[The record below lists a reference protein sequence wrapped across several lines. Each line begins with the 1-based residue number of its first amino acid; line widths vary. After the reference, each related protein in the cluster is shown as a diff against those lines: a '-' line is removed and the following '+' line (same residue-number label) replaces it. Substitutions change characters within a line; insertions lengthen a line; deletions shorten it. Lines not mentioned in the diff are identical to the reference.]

1 MQSEYIAPLCENQE
15 GVRRCVVFTAA
26 FSYIS
31 LLAKSTQV
39 LKFVAPIVRIPQ
51 EKVDQVRDATDIVDL
66 IGAFVKLKKRGKNFV
81 GLCPFHSEKTP
92 SFNVS
97 PERQMYH
104 CFGCGVGGNVFTF
117 VMEFEKV
124 SFIEAVR
131 SLAEKAGI
139 VLPQGSAGED
149 EAASEQENLY
159 QLCREAGLFYYKALT
174 ESGEGKFALE
184 YFHKRGFSDDTIRS
198 FGLGYSPNS
207 WDAFLKFA
215 QQKGFPL
222 ELVEK
227 AGLVRKRDDG
237 SWFDYFRG
245 RAMFPIFSPTGR
257 VLGFGARKLREDDP
271 LGKYINSPE
280 TAIYN
285 KSRVLYG
292 LSESKESIRE
302 KDFAVLVEG
311 YADLIS
317 VFQAGIKNVVASSG
331 TALTPD
337 QIVLLSR
344 YTRNITIM
352 YDADS
357 AGSSAALRGVD
368 LILERDL
375 DVRVAPLPQGDDP
388 DSYVRKHGPKEFE
401 QLLENAV
408 SFVDFIAQTFERQGK
423 LSTPEGQAQT
433 VRTIVRTIAKMSDEL
448 KRNFYIKHVAEKY
461 KIYESTVY
469 REIDKILRTEKSAF
483 TRPKVE
489 NVPASQRNGLES
501 RPSSLP
507 EIPRIERELIGAL
520 LRGGY
525 QTVSAIMQVLNTEDI
540 AHPESRRI
548 IQKLFDAAE
557 NQEDVNPSELIDKF
571 PESKRWLSDLI
582 VSKHQLSKRWGNEKG
597 GVVEGP
603 PLKIAVDCVLKMKH
617 DALKKLQQENVQK
630 QKRAAARGED
640 PLPYVVLGKQLQERI
655 SNEMK
660 DLELQL
666 KSLTS
671 EEAPRAP
678 E

>member
-1 MQSEYIAPLCENQE
+1 M
-15 GVRRCVVFTAA
+15 
-26 FSYIS
+26 
-31 LLAKSTQV
+31 
-39 LKFVAPIVRIPQ
+39 RIPQ
-51 EKVDQVRDATDIVDL
+51 EKIDQVRDATDIVDL

-81 GLCPFHSEKTP
+81 GLCPFHTEKTP

-97 PERQMYH
+97 PDRQMYH

-117 VMEFEKV
+117 IMEFEKV

-139 VLPQGSAGED
+139 ALPQGSASDD

-159 QLCREAGLFYYKALT
+159 ELCREAGLFYYKALT
-174 ESGEGKFALE
+174 ESTEGKFALE
-184 YFHKRGFSDDTIRS
+184 YFHKRGFSDETIRS

-215 QQKGFPL
+215 QQKGVPVPL
-222 ELVEK
+222 IEK

-237 SWFDYFRG
+237 SYFDYFRG
-245 RAMFPIFSPTGR
+245 RAMFPIFSPAGR

-280 TAIYN
+280 TGIYN

-292 LSESKESIRE
+292 LSQSKEFIRE
-302 KDFAVLVEG
+302 KDFVVLVEG
-311 YADLIS
+311 YADLIT
-317 VFQAGIKNVVASSG
+317 VFQAGVGNVVASSG
-331 TALTPD
+331 TALTAE
-337 QIVLLSR
+337 QILLLSR

-388 DSYVRKHGPKEFE
+388 DSYVRKHGGKAFE
-401 QLLENAV
+401 TLLENAV

-423 LSTPEGQAQT
+423 LSTPEGKAQT
-433 VRTIVRTIAKMSDEL
+433 VRTIVRTISKMSDEL

-461 KIYESTVY
+461 KLYESTLY
-469 REIDKILRTEKSAF
+469 REIEKIFRSEKPAFNPPRYEKSSVS
-483 TRPKVE
+483 TRSGSAGPGT
-489 NVPASQRNGLES
+489 A
-501 RPSSLP
+501 LP
-507 EIPRIERELIGAL
+507 EIPRIERDLIGAL

-525 QTVSAIMQVLNTEDI
+525 QTVAVVMRFLNEEDI
-540 AHPESRRI
+540 AHPESRKVIR
-548 IQKLFDAAE
+548 KLFDAAE
-557 NQEDVNPSELIDKF
+557 NQEQVNPSDLIDKF
-571 PESKRWLSDLI
+571 PESKRWLTDLI
-582 VSKHQLSKRWGNEKG
+582 VSKHQISKRWGQERSG
-597 GVVEGP
+597 LTEGS
-603 PLKIAVDCVLKMKH
+603 PLKIAIDCVRKLKY
-617 DALKKLQQENVQK
+617 DALKRLQQENVQK
-630 QKRAAARGED
+630 QKKAAGQGED

-655 SNEMK
+655 SSELK
-660 DLELQL
+660 DLESQL
-666 KSLTS
+666 REIPAEGTS
-671 EEAPRAP
+671 ESSE
-678 E
+678 